1 MMELSFFIYFVGI
14 MTLLVNRNH
23 VMIILLSFEFMY
35 LGVLMMMI
43 LSIFF
48 LNFIKVVLYLIM
60 IVCEASLGLSML
72 VLMNYFYGN
81 DKLLSMVLLKC

>member
-1 MMELSFFIYFVGI
+1 MMEISFFIYFVGM

-23 VMIILLSFEFMY
+23 IMIVLLSFEFMY
-35 LGVLMMMI
+35 LGIFLMMI
-43 LSIFF
+43 LSIMFI
-48 LNFIKVVLYLIM
+48 NFIKVILYLIM